1 MANEQASRDPLDTVP
16 RIDLRVP
23 GPWTSAQHLYDALTR
38 AKTGYAPGDGVLV
51 HVDSGRRFELSMSDP
66 DGDIADVFAGGRR
79 ISRKEVQ
86 MIRAHKVKL
95 HVSTPGGSVDA
106 ARAVMDAAAALL
118 RAGGYGV
125 MVDNSGATHP
135 PRDWLDLA
143 RDPDDP
149 GGVYWAY
156 VAVTADDAEA
166 YSAGMHCLG
175 FRDAEMPV
183 PSAADAG
190 PAIGTDGP
198 SLREA
203 AGFLL
208 HNFLGYTLQSGVPV
222 LDGDRL
228 GDEETS
234 MFRALAHPC
243 TRFPPGTPFFNPY
256 GVWRLE
262 PEAEDVGEDV

>member
-1 MANEQASRDPLDTVP
+1 MPEPTDPGDPLDTVP
-16 RIDLRVP
+16 RIDLRIP
-23 GPWTSAQHLYDALTR
+23 GPWTSPQHLYDALAR
-38 AKTGYAPGDGVLV
+38 EKTGYEPGDAILT
-51 HVDSGRRFELSMSDP
+51 HRETGRRFELSVSEP
-66 DGDIADVFAGGRR
+66 DGQIADVFGGGPR
-79 ISRKEVQ
+79 ISRKEVR

-95 HVSTPGGSVDA
+95 HVSTPGGSVEA

-135 PRDWLDLA
+135 PGDWLDLA

-149 GGVYWAY
+149 GGLYWAY
-156 VAVTADDAEA
+156 VVVTADDEEA

-175 FRDAEMPV
+175 FRDAEIPLNV
-183 PSAADAG
+183 AEG
-190 PAIGTDGP
+190 N
-198 SLREA
+198 REA

-208 HNFLGYTLQSGVPV
+208 HNFLGYTLQSGIPV

-228 GDEETS
+228 GDEES
-234 MFRALAHPC
+234 SLLRALAHPC
-243 TRFPPGTPFFNPY
+243 SRFRPGTPFYNPY

-262 PEAEDVGEDV
+262 PEEGEDENDEPDP